1 MTKAGIGTWSTQQ
14 PMDLKDRTSTFV
26 QLGRVLAL
34 FGSKAP
40 WPGHACGLNEA
51 EYLQFDR
58 TIAGAHHLNGW
69 YTEGEVRHAL
79 LGLAHLL
86 DAERMDHWLATYPK
100 LGEDRSPR
108 TVGLILAG
116 NVPLV
121 GFHDLLCTLLSG
133 HRARVKC
140 SSQDAGLTAGV
151 VELLQR
157 FSPELHARVELV
169 EGRLGTVDAVI
180 ATGSNNTARYF
191 EHYFAHVP
199 RIVRK
204 SRVSVSVLDGSE
216 TDAELA
222 ALSEDVFRYFGL
234 GCRNVSKLFI
244 PQHFDMDRV
253 FRALF
258 PWKDIVLHGKYANNY
273 DYYRALWLL
282 DREPFLEH
290 GFLIVKET
298 AALAS
303 PVSVLYV
310 ERYSEGLELKARLD
324 AEANSIQCIVG
335 HAYLP
340 FGTAQQP
347 GPEDYA
353 DGVDTLAFLLEL

>member
-1 MTKAGIGTWSTQQ
+1 
-14 PMDLKDRTSTFV
+14 MDLKDRTDPFV
-26 QLGRVLAL
+26 QLGRVFAL
-34 FGSKAP
+34 FGSAAP
-40 WPGHACGLNEA
+40 WPGHSCGLNEA

-58 TIAGAHHLNGW
+58 TIASAHHLNGW
-69 YTEGEVRHAL
+69 FTEGEVRHAL

-86 DAERMDHWLATYPK
+86 EVRRLHQWQAAYTALKD
-100 LGEDRSPR
+100 DRSPR
-108 TVGLILAG
+108 NVGLILAG

-133 HRARVKC
+133 HCARVKC

-169 EGRLGTVDAVI
+169 DGRLGTVDAVI

-222 ALSEDVFRYFGL
+222 ALGEDVFRYFGL
-234 GCRNVSKLFI
+234 GCRNVSKLFV
-244 PQHFDMDRV
+244 PQHFDLDRV

-282 DREPFLEH
+282 DREPFLEN
-290 GFLIVKET
+290 GFLIVRET
-298 AALAS
+298 SALAS

-310 ERYSEGLELKARLD
+310 ERYADSIQLNASLET
-324 AEANSIQCIVG
+324 EAHAIQCIVG
-335 HAYLP
+335 HGYVP
-340 FGTAQQP
+340 FGTAQKP

>member
-1 MTKAGIGTWSTQQ
+1 MTKAGIGALSAHRSI
-14 PMDLKDRTSTFV
+14 DLKDRTSAFV
-26 QLGRVLAL
+26 QLGRVFAL
-34 FGSKAP
+34 FGSNAQ

-58 TIAGAHHLNGW
+58 IIAGAHHLNGW
-69 YTEGEVRHAL
+69 FTAAEVRHAL

-86 DAERMDHWLATYPK
+86 EPERMDPWLAAYPK

-133 HRARVKC
+133 HQARVKC

-151 VELLQR
+151 VDLLQR
-157 FSPELHARVELV
+157 FSPELHARVVLV
-169 EGRLGTVDAVI
+169 DGRLGTVDAVV

-204 SRVSVSVLDGSE
+204 SRVSAAVLDGSE
-216 TDAELA
+216 TAAELA
-222 ALSEDVFRYFGL
+222 ALGEDVFRYFGL

-244 PQHFDMDRV
+244 PREFDLDRV

-282 DREPFLEH
+282 DREPFLEN

-298 AALAS
+298 PALAS

-310 ERYSEGLELKARLD
+310 ERYDGPTELNERLRT
-324 AEANSIQCIVG
+324 EAASIQCIVG
-335 HAYLP
+335 HGYVP
-340 FGTAQQP
+340 FGTAQKP
-347 GPEDYA
+347 GPEEYA